1 MKIILIKIFKII
13 SLLTLNILNYLQLD
27 DLSMSKAIYEE
38 SGRYLRYTVVNN
50 KRLEVK
56 DLLRIVHTR
65 LLTDPTFRN
74 FGEKK
79 VIIINATT
87 NLSGEEGLHPNVF
100 ITNTTTFEDYY
111 SRVKNYISKQ
121 WLDDSIGYGGE
132 VIETLNIKIWN
143 LDLLINK
150 NII

>member
-1 MKIILIKIFKII
+1 MIKNIILKIVNYTTLQ
-13 SLLTLNILNYLQLD
+13 SLKFSNYITSD
-27 DLSMSKAIYEE
+27 DITMSKAIYEE
-38 SGRYLRYTVVNN
+38 SGRYIRYTVVNN
-50 KRLEVK
+50 KSLEVK
-56 DLLRIVHTR
+56 ELLRLVYNR
-65 LLTDPTFRN
+65 LITDSSFRN

-111 SRVKNYISKQ
+111 SRIINYINYQ
-121 WLDDSIGYGGE
+121 LIYDNYE

-150 NII
+150 NIT

>member
-1 MKIILIKIFKII
+1 MIKNIILKIVNYTALQ
-13 SLLTLNILNYLQLD
+13 SLKFSNYITSD
-27 DLSMSKAIYEE
+27 DITMSKAIYEE

-50 KRLEVK
+50 KSLEVK
-56 DLLRIVHTR
+56 DLLRLVYNR
-65 LLTDPTFRN
+65 LITDSSFRK

-87 NLSGEEGLHPNVF
+87 NLSGEEGLHPNVL

-111 SRVKNYISKQ
+111 SRVINYINYQ
-121 WLDDSIGYGGE
+121 LIYDNYE

-143 LDLLINK
+143 LDLLTNK
-150 NII
+150 KH

>member
-1 MKIILIKIFKII
+1 MIKNIILKIVNYTTLQ
-13 SLLTLNILNYLQLD
+13 SLKFSNYITSD
-27 DLSMSKAIYEE
+27 DITMSKAIYEE
-38 SGRYLRYTVVNN
+38 SGRYIRYTVVNN
-50 KRLEVK
+50 KSLEVK
-56 DLLRIVHTR
+56 ELLRLVYNR
-65 LLTDPTFRN
+65 LITDSSFRN

-111 SRVKNYISKQ
+111 SRVINYINYQ
-121 WLDDSIGYGGE
+121 LIYDNYE

-143 LDLLINK
+143 LDLLTNK
-150 NII
+150 NIS

>member
-1 MKIILIKIFKII
+1 MRLVYNRLI
-13 SLLTLNILNYLQLD
+13 
-27 DLSMSKAIYEE
+27 
-38 SGRYLRYTVVNN
+38 
-50 KRLEVK
+50 
-56 DLLRIVHTR
+56 
-65 LLTDPTFRN
+65 TDSSFRN

-111 SRVKNYISKQ
+111 SRIINYINYQ
-121 WLDDSIGYGGE
+121 LIYDNYE

-150 NII
+150 NIT

>member
-1 MKIILIKIFKII
+1 MKMILIKIFDII
-13 SLLTLNILNYLQLD
+13 SLFSLNIGNYLRLD
-27 DLSMSKAIYEE
+27 DVSMSKAIYTE
-38 SGRYLRYTVVNN
+38 SGRYIRYTVVNN
-50 KRLEVK
+50 KSLEVK
-56 DLLRIVHTR
+56 ELLRLVYNR
-65 LLTDPTFRN
+65 LITDSSFRN

-111 SRVKNYISKQ
+111 SRIINYINYQ
-121 WLDDSIGYGGE
+121 LIYDNYE

-150 NII
+150 NIT

>member
-1 MKIILIKIFKII
+1 LIKNIILKIVNYTTLQ
-13 SLLTLNILNYLQLD
+13 SLKFSNYITSD
-27 DLSMSKAIYEE
+27 DITMSKAIYEE
-38 SGRYLRYTVVNN
+38 SGRYIRYTVVNN
-50 KRLEVK
+50 KSLEVK
-56 DLLRIVHTR
+56 ELLRLVYNR
-65 LLTDPTFRN
+65 LITDSSFRN

-111 SRVKNYISKQ
+111 SRIINYINYQ
-121 WLDDSIGYGGE
+121 LIYDNYE

-150 NII
+150 NIT